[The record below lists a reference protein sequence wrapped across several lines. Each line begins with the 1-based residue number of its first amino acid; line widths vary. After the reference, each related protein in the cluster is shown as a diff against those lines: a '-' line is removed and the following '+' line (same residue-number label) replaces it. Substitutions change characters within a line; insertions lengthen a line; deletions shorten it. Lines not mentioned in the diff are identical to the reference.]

1 MLRLQVTQALSSA
14 FHPQT
19 DGNTERVN
27 RVLEDMLRHYVD
39 PSQGNWD
46 SLLPLVEFAINDSVH
61 ESVQS
66 TPFVLNYGKRPRLPV
81 DLVLSG
87 EESTAVELQ
96 STNDAAD
103 NIAARI
109 QNVVSDAKKC
119 LVAAQQRQKAYAD
132 DFRRDIQFEIGTE
145 VMLSTKHINIKMKG
159 TPKLLPRWVGP
170 FKVVQKINPVAY
182 KLDLPASLR
191 IHPVFHASLL
201 KAYVPGRV
209 QPPPP
214 PEVIDGEFEWEVE
227 TILAHKDVQVKR
239 KRNKRRTP
247 VFRRQYL
254 VKWFGHDESHNTW
267 EPEKHCKNCPD
278 KVTEYWAKH
287 AQGVAANKKKQREE
301 PVVQRTS
308 KRRRTH
314 RLDA

>member
-1 MLRLQVTQALSSA
+1 MQHVFRAHGLPRQLVSDCDPRFTGTFWRALMQRLGVSQALSSA

-27 RVLEDMLRHYVD
+27 RVLEDMLRHYID
-39 PSQGNWD
+39 PAQATWD

-61 ESVQS
+61 ESVRS
-66 TPFVLNYGKRPRLPV
+66 TPFMLNFGKRPRLPV
-81 DLVLSG
+81 DLVLAG

-96 STNDAAD
+96 STNDAVD

-109 QNVVSDAKKC
+109 QSVVSDAKKC

-132 DFRRDIQFEIGTE
+132 EFRHDVEFDIGTE
-145 VMLSTKHINIKMKG
+145 VLLSTKHINIKMKG

-170 FKVVQKINPVAY
+170 FKVVQRINPVAY

-209 QPPPP
+209 Q
-214 PEVIDGEFEWEVE
+214 
-227 TILAHKDVQVKR
+227 L
-239 KRNKRRTP
+239 
-247 VFRRQYL
+247 
-254 VKWFGHDESHNTW
+254 
-267 EPEKHCKNCPD
+267 
-278 KVTEYWAKH
+278 
-287 AQGVAANKKKQREE
+287 KQREPRMHE
-301 PVVQRTS
+301 GSTQALSLHVAPLQGPAS
-308 KRRRTH
+308 RRPY
-314 RLDA
+314 